1 MASRDAIRKEE
12 ANKFFWRAW
21 MAEGAGGTKKEE
33 KNVKWRVNQITGDK
47 KKLPGGVD
55 AKLQQ
60 SSLSRAASLMCCDC
74 LWERYLS
81 HKSVQLRGEEHDN
94 ITALVSTLVSP
105 RCSCGIECRRV
116 DEEAKK
122 SKEEKRRL
130 FLSFFFLK
138 EEEAKSHCAS
148 RESTV
153 VLFSCVWIL
162 LFFPSFS
169 TSMRFL
175 WYLFRFTSL
184 RRAQRSKKEK
194 RKKSGVVVVVAG
206 SYLMG
211 RPTGR
216 ASCLIEF
223 SLLRL
228 LRRLRSS
235 AAPLSPLLFLYTIYY
250 PWRGFSGA
258 DEEEIK
264 RRGEKEGRKE
274 EEEDGG

>member
-1 MASRDAIRKEE
+1 MK
-12 ANKFFWRAW
+12 KLKRA
-21 MAEGAGGTKKEE
+21 
-33 KNVKWRVNQITGDK
+33 K
-47 KKLPGGVD
+47 KKRD
-55 AKLQQ
+55 
-60 SSLSRAASLMCCDC
+60 DFF
-74 LWERYLS
+74 
-81 HKSVQLRGEEHDN
+81 
-94 ITALVSTLVSP
+94 
-105 RCSCGIECRRV
+105 
-116 DEEAKK
+116 
-122 SKEEKRRL
+122 
-130 FLSFFFLK
+130 FLSLFFLK

-235 AAPLSPLLFLYTIYY
+235 AAPLSLSPPFSLYHLLSMAWLL
-250 PWRGFSGA
+250 GC
-258 DEEEIK
+258 
-264 RRGEKEGRKE
+264 RRRRRRDQETRRKGRKE

>member
-1 MASRDAIRKEE
+1 MASQSDY
-12 ANKFFWRAW
+12 
-21 MAEGAGGTKKEE
+21 GGQE
-33 KNVKWRVNQITGDK
+33 KNCLAESMRNC
-47 KKLPGGVD
+47 
-55 AKLQQ
+55 
-60 SSLSRAASLMCCDC
+60 SSLLSRAASLMCCDC

-184 RRAQRSKKEK
+184 RRAQRSKKERE

-235 AAPLSPLLFLYTIYY
+235 AAPLSLSPPFSLYHLLSMAWLL
-250 PWRGFSGA
+250 GC
-258 DEEEIK
+258 
-264 RRGEKEGRKE
+264 RRRRDQETRRKGRKEGRRRRIDSDVGRDNRISRHIHGKR
-274 EEEDGG
+274 

>member
-1 MASRDAIRKEE
+1 MK
-12 ANKFFWRAW
+12 KLKRA
-21 MAEGAGGTKKEE
+21 
-33 KNVKWRVNQITGDK
+33 K
-47 KKLPGGVD
+47 KKRD
-55 AKLQQ
+55 
-60 SSLSRAASLMCCDC
+60 DFF
-74 LWERYLS
+74 
-81 HKSVQLRGEEHDN
+81 
-94 ITALVSTLVSP
+94 
-105 RCSCGIECRRV
+105 
-116 DEEAKK
+116 
-122 SKEEKRRL
+122 

-264 RRGEKEGRKE
+264 RRGEKEGRKKKKTADRLRCRQGQPNQPAHTWE
-274 EEEDGG
+274 EIRETTRRRACRFRGKSTTI

>member
-1 MASRDAIRKEE
+1 MK
-12 ANKFFWRAW
+12 KLKRA
-21 MAEGAGGTKKEE
+21 
-33 KNVKWRVNQITGDK
+33 K
-47 KKLPGGVD
+47 KKRD
-55 AKLQQ
+55 
-60 SSLSRAASLMCCDC
+60 DFF
-74 LWERYLS
+74 
-81 HKSVQLRGEEHDN
+81 
-94 ITALVSTLVSP
+94 
-105 RCSCGIECRRV
+105 
-116 DEEAKK
+116 
-122 SKEEKRRL
+122 

-235 AAPLSPLLFLYTIYY
+235 AAPLSLPSF
-250 PWRGFSGA
+250 FSIPSIIHGVA
-258 DEEEIK
+258 SRVQTKKRSRDEEK
-264 RRGEKEGRKE
+264 RKEGRKE
-274 EEEDGG
+274 EEDGG

>member
-1 MASRDAIRKEE
+1 MTQYE
-12 ANKFFWRAW
+12 
-21 MAEGAGGTKKEE
+21 
-33 KNVKWRVNQITGDK
+33 K
-47 KKLPGGVD
+47 KKRTSSFDAREWQKEPGGQKKKRKMWSGESIRLRGTRKNCL
-55 AKLQQ
+55 AESMRNC
-60 SSLSRAASLMCCDC
+60 SSLLSRAASLMCCDC